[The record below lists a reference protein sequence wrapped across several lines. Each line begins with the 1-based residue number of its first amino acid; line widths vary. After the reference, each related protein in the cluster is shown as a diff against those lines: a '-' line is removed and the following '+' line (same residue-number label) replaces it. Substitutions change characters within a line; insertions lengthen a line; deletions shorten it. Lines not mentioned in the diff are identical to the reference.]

1 VYYSGH
7 GTISQSGET
16 QGHTLDGTSFNIEH
30 KVRNLSMRTNVSVI
44 AMFECCRVELKGF
57 LTEKVAGQLAIIYV
71 TQIGRSAVG
80 SPDINSCSPV
90 TREFLEVMKQTSLT
104 FPWCIQNWAKTHKT
118 VQLTDKIRFEI
129 PLKVGTE
136 EARKQQILATV
147 AKKNPIVDKWTP
159 EHTYMWVY
167 SQDQFKGYA
176 DQFLKNDI
184 TGETLLVLTDG
195 NLKND
200 LGIDKLGHR
209 IAFLNLV
216 QTLNPEKIT
225 KVEEVRK
232 AKEKQEAEERKAKEQ
247 QKAEEVRKAEEAR
260 KAKEKQKEEVR
271 KAEERRVEEF
281 KKVVN
286 RNNPIADAWTPEH
299 TYMWVYSQDQFKDML
314 TSF

>member
-1 VYYSGH
+1 V
-7 GTISQSGET
+7 
-16 QGHTLDGTSFNIEH
+16 
-30 KVRNLSMRTNVSVI
+30 
-44 AMFECCRVELKGF
+44 
-57 LTEKVAGQLAIIYV
+57 
-71 TQIGRSAVG
+71 
-80 SPDINSCSPV
+80 
-90 TREFLEVMKQTSLT
+90 
-104 FPWCIQNWAKTHKT
+104 
-118 VQLTDKIRFEI
+118 
-129 PLKVGTE
+129 
-136 EARKQQILATV
+136 
-147 AKKNPIVDKWTP
+147 
-159 EHTYMWVY
+159 VY

-176 DQFLKNDI
+176 DQFVKNDI

-299 TYMWVYSQDQFKDML
+299 TFYWVML
-314 TSF
+314 LNDYKEYAQKFRDEDVTGEVLLNLTENDLANTFGMKKFGQRKIFMNKIQSLNGKESRNPEEQQKPELLTPADVGELVEPTERLALLITMNKY